1 MNNIILFKSKKQ
13 LTAENNYNEFIKF
26 CRYQLSGLTQTQDWE
41 QYVWKGY
48 VTFRKIGV
56 GHKVFNSK
64 DAMHE
69 DFLDFAKAYI
79 RYQHSLKPLKNYGTI
94 MMALRCLE
102 QALLQ
107 VLSNALIYNV
117 TAVVFDEAMQ
127 IGSRHFEGNVLAQ
140 CGIQLEKLSKFLCE
154 HNLVK
159 SGYISWKNHVK
170 QKVKNNYLPEM
181 EDYHRNDKLPDESA
195 LLAIADI
202 FSKNDELLS
211 PRDKFTSS
219 VFALLLCC
227 PSRIS
232 EILALPADC
241 GITQKDDKGIERY
254 GLRFYS
260 VKGYGPNIKWIPQ
273 VMIPVAK
280 KAIRRLLSLS
290 QNARE
295 LAQWCEKY
303 PDKFYRHE
311 LCPKVDEKLKLT
323 VVQVCHALGYPLHDR
338 KSCVLKIKRTS
349 LDGGKSFLN
358 SNDYN
363 YSLSDLWEMISSG
376 FSRDFPWY
384 DEEKS
389 IKFSNALCLLTP
401 RQLSLSQMSD
411 IYSFYKPTNGFFFRD
426 IQDKTS
432 HESGFKN
439 IFARYGYYDDEGK
452 PLLIRSHQPR
462 HLLNTIAHYGE
473 MSELDIAKWSG
484 RINVNQNRV
493 YNHVSEEDMLDKIR
507 AIKLNKSNYCKME
520 SIPSNELTV
529 DFDNLNQGAIHL
541 TEFGYCVHNY
551 LVRPCTKINEF
562 IEYDNETLDMKS
574 VDRIRLQSVREK
586 IMQLKRITKIA
597 YENGDYGADK
607 WLQHHEKNLERIN
620 KLLNN

>member
-79 RYQHSLKPLKNYGTI
+79 RYQHSLKPLKNYGAI

-107 VLSNALIYNV
+107 VLNSGLIYNV

-127 IGSRHFEGNVLAQ
+127 IGSRYFEGNVLAQ
-140 CGIQLEKLSKFLCE
+140 CGIQLEKLSKFICE

-170 QKVKNNYLPEM
+170 QKVKNNYLPEI
-181 EDYHRNDKLPDESA
+181 EDYHRNDKLPDETA

-211 PRDKFTSS
+211 PRDKFTSA

-241 GITQKDDKGIERY
+241 EITQKDEKGIERY

-290 QNARE
+290 QNARAF
-295 LAQWCEKY
+295 AQWCEKY

-363 YSLSDLWEMISSG
+363 YSLSELWEMISSG

-389 IKFSNALCLLTP
+389 IRFSNALCLLNP
-401 RQLSLSQMSD
+401 RQFSLSQMSD
-411 IYSFYKPTNGFFFRD
+411 IYSFYKPTKGFFFND
-426 IQDKTS
+426 IQNKMR

-439 IFARYGYYDDEGK
+439 IFARYGYYDIEGK

-484 RINVNQNRV
+484 RVNVNQNRV
-493 YNHVSEEDMLDKIR
+493 YNHVSEEDMLDKIK
-507 AIKLNKSNYCKME
+507 AIKLNGSNYCQSE
-520 SIPSNELTV
+520 TIPTNELTI

-551 LVRPCTKINEF
+551 LVKPCAKINQFVEC
-562 IEYDNETLDMKS
+562 DNETLDMKS
-574 VDRIRLQSVREK
+574 VDRIRLESIREK
-586 IMQLKRITKIA
+586 VTKLKSITQTA

>member
-1 MNNIILFKSKKQ
+1 
-13 LTAENNYNEFIKF
+13 
-26 CRYQLSGLTQTQDWE
+26 
-41 QYVWKGY
+41 
-48 VTFRKIGV
+48 
-56 GHKVFNSK
+56 
-64 DAMHE
+64 
-69 DFLDFAKAYI
+69 
-79 RYQHSLKPLKNYGTI
+79 
-94 MMALRCLE
+94 
-102 QALLQ
+102 
-107 VLSNALIYNV
+107 
-117 TAVVFDEAMQ
+117 
-127 IGSRHFEGNVLAQ
+127 
-140 CGIQLEKLSKFLCE
+140 LEKISKFLYE

-170 QKVKNNYLPEM
+170 QKVKNNYLPEID
-181 EDYHRNDKLPDESA
+181 DYHRSDKLPDEEA

-202 FSKNDELLS
+202 FSQNDELLS

-241 GITQKDDKGIERY
+241 EITQIDGKGIERY

-260 VKGYGPNIKWIPQ
+260 VKGYGPNIKWIPR

-290 QNARE
+290 QNARV
-295 LAQWCEKY
+295 LAHWCEKH

-311 LCPKVDEKLKLT
+311 LCPTVDEKTKLT
-323 VVQVCHALGYPLHDR
+323 VVQVCHALGYHLFDH

-384 DEEKS
+384 DKEKS
-389 IKFSNALCLLTP
+389 IRFSNALCLLNAD
-401 RQLSLSQMSD
+401 QFSLSRMAS
-411 IYSFYKPTNGFFFRD
+411 IFIFYKPTKSFFFSD
-426 IQDKTS
+426 IQSKRS
-432 HESGFKN
+432 FEVGYKN

-484 RINVNQNRV
+484 RINANQNRV
-493 YNHVSEEDMLDKIR
+493 YNHVSEEDMLDKIK
-507 AIKLNKSNYCKME
+507 AIKLIKSNYCKRE
-520 SIPSNELTV
+520 SIPSIESPV
-529 DFDNLNQGAIHL
+529 DFDNLYQGAIHL

-551 LVRPCTKINEF
+551 LVQPCNKINQFLEC
-562 IEYDNETLDMKS
+562 DNEALDMES
-574 VDRIRLQSVREK
+574 IDRMKLESIREK
-586 IMQLKRITKIA
+586 VTKLKSITQTA
-597 YENGDYGADK
+597 CENGDYGADK

>member
-107 VLSNALIYNV
+107 VLGNALIYNV

-241 GITQKDDKGIERY
+241 EITQKDDKGIERY

>member
-1 MNNIILFKSKKQ
+1 MNNIILFKSKKHI
-13 LTAENNYNEFIKF
+13 LVEENYNEFIKF

-41 QYVWKGY
+41 QYAWRGY
-48 VTFRKIGV
+48 VTFRKIGI
-56 GHKVFNSK
+56 GNKIFDSI

-69 DFLDFAKAYI
+69 DYINFAKAYI
-79 RYQHSLKPLKNYGTI
+79 RYQHTLKPLKNYGVI

-107 VLSNALIYNV
+107 VQNTGLIYNV

-127 IGSRHFEGNVLAQ
+127 IGSKYFEGNVLAK
-140 CGIQLEKLSKFLCE
+140 CGIQLEKISKFLCE

-170 QKVKNNYLPEM
+170 QKVKNNYLPEI
-181 EDYHRNDKLPDESA
+181 EDYHRSDKLPDEEA

-202 FSKNDELLS
+202 FSQNDELLS

-241 GITQKDDKGIERY
+241 EITQIDGKGIERY

-260 VKGYGPNIKWIPQ
+260 VKGYGPNIKWIPR

-290 QNARE
+290 QNARA
-295 LAQWCEKY
+295 LAHWCEKY

-311 LCPKVDEKLKLT
+311 LCPTVDEKAKLT
-323 VVQVCHALGYPLHDR
+323 VVQVCHALGYNLFDH

-358 SNDYN
+358 HNDYN
-363 YSLSDLWEMISSG
+363 YSLSNLWEIISSN

-384 DEEKS
+384 DKEKS
-389 IKFSNALCLLTP
+389 IKFSNALCLLNTD
-401 RQLSLSQMSD
+401 QFSLSRMTS
-411 IYSFYKPTNGFFFRD
+411 IFTFYKPTKSFFFSD
-426 IQDKTS
+426 IQRKKS
-432 HESGFKN
+432 YEMNYKN
-439 IFARYGYYDDEGK
+439 IFSRYGYYDDEGK

-484 RINVNQNRV
+484 RINANQNRV
-493 YNHVSEEDMLDKIR
+493 YNHVSEEDMLDKIK
-507 AIKLNKSNYCKME
+507 AIKLNRSNYCQRE
-520 SIPSNELTV
+520 SIPTNELTI

-551 LVRPCTKINEF
+551 LIKPCAKINHL
-562 IEYDNETLDMKS
+562 IECDNETPDINS

-586 IMQLKRITKIA
+586 VMQLKRITQIA

-607 WLQHHEKNLERIN
+607 WLQHHKKNLERIN

>member
-117 TAVVFDEAMQ
+117 TDLLPVVFDEAMQ

-241 GITQKDDKGIERY
+241 EITQKDDKGIERY

-607 WLQHHEKNLERIN
+607 WLQHHEKTFGKN
-620 KLLNN
+620 

>member
-13 LTAENNYNEFIKF
+13 LTAESNYNEFIKF
-26 CRYQLSGLTQTQDWE
+26 CRYQLIGLTQTQDWN
-41 QYVWKGY
+41 QYAWKGY

-56 GHKVFNSK
+56 GNKVFDSN

-69 DFLDFAKAYI
+69 DYINFAKAYI
-79 RYQHSLKPLKNYGTI
+79 RYQHSLKPLKNYGAT

-107 VLSNALIYNV
+107 VLNSGLIYNV

-127 IGSRHFEGNVLAQ
+127 IGSKYFEGNVLAK
-140 CGIQLEKLSKFLCE
+140 CGIQLEKISKFLYE

-170 QKVKNNYLPEM
+170 QKVKNNYLPEI
-181 EDYHRNDKLPDESA
+181 EDYHRRDKLPDEEA

-241 GITQKDDKGIERY
+241 EITQKDDKGVERY

-260 VKGYGPNIKWIPQ
+260 VKGYGHNIKWIPQ

-303 PDKFYRHE
+303 ADKFYRHE

-384 DEEKS
+384 DKEKS
-389 IKFSNALCLLTP
+389 IRFSNALCLLNAD
-401 RQLSLSQMSD
+401 QFSLSRMAS
-411 IYSFYKPTNGFFFRD
+411 IFIFYKPTKSFFFSD
-426 IQDKTS
+426 IQSKRS
-432 HESGFKN
+432 FEVGYKN

-484 RINVNQNRV
+484 RINANQNRV
-493 YNHVSEEDMLDKIR
+493 YNHVSEEDMLDKIK
-507 AIKLNKSNYCKME
+507 AIKLIKSNYCKRE
-520 SIPSNELTV
+520 SIPSIESPV
-529 DFDNLNQGAIHL
+529 DFDNLYQGAIHL

-551 LVRPCTKINEF
+551 LVQPCNKINQFLEC
-562 IEYDNETLDMKS
+562 DNEALDMES
-574 VDRIRLQSVREK
+574 IDRMKLESIREK
-586 IMQLKRITKIA
+586 VTKLKSITQTA
-597 YENGDYGADK
+597 CENGDYGADK

>member
-140 CGIQLEKLSKFLCE
+140 CGIQLENLSKFLCE

-241 GITQKDDKGIERY
+241 EITQKDDKGIERY

>member
-79 RYQHSLKPLKNYGTI
+79 RYQHSLKPMKNYGAI

-127 IGSRHFEGNVLAQ
+127 IGSRYFEGNVLAQ

-154 HNLVK
+154 HNLIK
-159 SGYISWKNHVK
+159 LGYISWKNHVK
-170 QKVKNNYLPEM
+170 QKVKNNYLPEI
-181 EDYHRNDKLPDESA
+181 EDYHRNDKLPDETA

-241 GITQKDDKGIERY
+241 EITQIDGKGIERY

-290 QNARE
+290 QNARAF
-295 LAQWCEKY
+295 AQWCEKY

-323 VVQVCHALGYPLHDR
+323 VEQVCLALGYPLYDH

-349 LDGGKSFLN
+349 LDGGESFLN

-389 IKFSNALCLLTP
+389 IRFSNALCLLNP
-401 RQLSLSQMSD
+401 RQFSLSQMSD
-411 IYSFYKPTNGFFFRD
+411 IYSFYKPTKGFFFRD
-426 IQDKTS
+426 TQDKTS

-439 IFARYGYYDDEGK
+439 IFARYGYYDIEGK

-484 RINVNQNRV
+484 RINANQNRV
-493 YNHVSEEDMLDKIR
+493 YNHVSEEDMLDKIK
-507 AIKLNKSNYCKME
+507 AIKLNRSNYCQRK
-520 SIPSNELTV
+520 SIPSIGSPV
-529 DFDNLNQGAIHL
+529 DFDNLYQGAIHL

-551 LVRPCTKINEF
+551 LVQPCNKINQFVER
-562 IEYDNETLDMKS
+562 DNEALDMKS
-574 VDRIRLQSVREK
+574 TERMRLESIREK
-586 IMQLKRITKIA
+586 VTQLKNITQLA
-597 YENGDYGADK
+597 FENGDYGADK

>member
-241 GITQKDDKGIERY
+241 EITQKDDKGIERY

-520 SIPSNELTV
+520 SILSNELTV

>member
-79 RYQHSLKPLKNYGTI
+79 RYQHSLKPLKNYGAI

-154 HNLVK
+154 HNLIK
-159 SGYISWKNHVK
+159 LGYISWKNHVK
-170 QKVKNNYLPEM
+170 QKVKNNYLPEI
-181 EDYHRNDKLPDESA
+181 EDCHRNDKLPDETA

-211 PRDKFTSS
+211 PRDKFTSA

-241 GITQKDDKGIERY
+241 EITQKDEKGVERY

-280 KAIRRLLSLS
+280 KAISRLLSLS

-323 VVQVCHALGYPLHDR
+323 VVQVCHALGYSLHDR

-363 YSLSDLWEMISSG
+363 YSLSELWEMISSG

-389 IKFSNALCLLTP
+389 IRFSNALCLLNP
-401 RQLSLSQMSD
+401 RQFSLSQMSD
-411 IYSFYKPTNGFFFRD
+411 IYSFYKPTKGFFFND
-426 IQDKTS
+426 IQNKMR

-439 IFARYGYYDDEGK
+439 IFARYGYYDIEGK

-484 RINVNQNRV
+484 RVNVNQNRV
-493 YNHVSEEDMLDKIR
+493 YNHVSEEDMLDKIK
-507 AIKLNKSNYCKME
+507 AIKLNGSNYCQSE
-520 SIPSNELTV
+520 TIPTNELTI
-529 DFDNLNQGAIHL
+529 DFDNLNQGAVHL

-551 LVRPCTKINEF
+551 LVKPCAKINQFVEC
-562 IEYDNETLDMKS
+562 DNETLDMKS

>member
-1 MNNIILFKSKKQ
+1 
-13 LTAENNYNEFIKF
+13 
-26 CRYQLSGLTQTQDWE
+26 QTQDWE

-241 GITQKDDKGIERY
+241 EITQKDDKGIERY

-607 WLQHHEKNLERIN
+607 WLQHHEKKLERIN

>member
-1 MNNIILFKSKKQ
+1 M
-13 LTAENNYNEFIKF
+13 
-26 CRYQLSGLTQTQDWE
+26 
-41 QYVWKGY
+41 
-48 VTFRKIGV
+48 
-56 GHKVFNSK
+56 
-64 DAMHE
+64 
-69 DFLDFAKAYI
+69 
-79 RYQHSLKPLKNYGTI
+79 
-94 MMALRCLE
+94 
-102 QALLQ
+102 LL
-107 VLSNALIYNV
+107 LI
-117 TAVVFDEAMQ
+117 F
-127 IGSRHFEGNVLAQ
+127 
-140 CGIQLEKLSKFLCE
+140 
-154 HNLVK
+154 
-159 SGYISWKNHVK
+159 
-170 QKVKNNYLPEM
+170 
-181 EDYHRNDKLPDESA
+181 
-195 LLAIADI
+195 

-241 GITQKDDKGIERY
+241 EITQIDGKGIERY

-290 QNARE
+290 QNARAF
-295 LAQWCEKY
+295 AQWCEKH

-323 VVQVCHALGYPLHDR
+323 VEQVCLALGYPLYDH

-349 LDGGKSFLN
+349 LDGGESCLN

-389 IKFSNALCLLTP
+389 IRFSNALCLLNP
-401 RQLSLSQMSD
+401 RQFSLSQMSD
-411 IYSFYKPTNGFFFRD
+411 IYSFYKPTKGFFFRD

-439 IFARYGYYDDEGK
+439 IFARYGYYDIEGK

-484 RINVNQNRV
+484 RINANQNRV
-493 YNHVSEEDMLDKIR
+493 YNHVSEEDMLDKIK
-507 AIKLNKSNYCKME
+507 AIKLNRSNYCQRKSTP
-520 SIPSNELTV
+520 SIGSPV
-529 DFDNLNQGAIHL
+529 DFDNLYQGAIHL
-541 TEFGYCVHNY
+541 TEFGCCVHNY
-551 LVRPCTKINEF
+551 LVQPCSKINQF
-562 IEYDNETLDMKS
+562 VEYNNETLNMKS

-586 IMQLKRITKIA
+586 VIQLINITQIA
-597 YENGDYGADK
+597 FENGDYGADK
-607 WLQHHEKNLERIN
+607 WLQHHKKNLERIN

>member
-13 LTAENNYNEFIKF
+13 LTAEKNYNEFIKF

-79 RYQHSLKPLKNYGTI
+79 RYQHSLKPLKNYGAI

-107 VLSNALIYNV
+107 VLNSGLIYNV

-127 IGSRHFEGNVLAQ
+127 IGSRYFEGNVLAQ
-140 CGIQLEKLSKFLCE
+140 CGIQLEKLSKFICE

-170 QKVKNNYLPEM
+170 QKVKNNYLPEI
-181 EDYHRNDKLPDESA
+181 EDYHRNDKLPDETA

-211 PRDKFTSS
+211 PRDKFTSA

-241 GITQKDDKGIERY
+241 EITQKDEKGIERY

-290 QNARE
+290 QNARAF
-295 LAQWCEKY
+295 AQWCEKY

-323 VVQVCHALGYPLHDR
+323 VLQVCHALGYPLHDR

-363 YSLSDLWEMISSG
+363 YSLSELWEMISSG

-384 DEEKS
+384 DKEKS
-389 IKFSNALCLLTP
+389 IRFSNALCLLNP
-401 RQLSLSQMSD
+401 RQFSLSQMSD
-411 IYSFYKPTNGFFFRD
+411 IYSLYKPTKGFFFND
-426 IQDKTS
+426 IQNKMRN
-432 HESGFKN
+432 ESGFKN
-439 IFARYGYYDDEGK
+439 IFARYGYYDIEGK

-484 RINVNQNRV
+484 RVNVNQNRV

-520 SIPSNELTV
+520 SIPSNESPV
-529 DFDNLNQGAIHL
+529 DFDNLYQGAIHL

-551 LVRPCTKINEF
+551 LVQPCSKINQF
-562 IEYDNETLDMKS
+562 VEYNNETLNMKS

-586 IMQLKRITKIA
+586 VIQLINITQIA
-597 YENGDYGADK
+597 FENGDYGADK
-607 WLQHHEKNLERIN
+607 WLQYHKKNLERIN

>member
-26 CRYQLSGLTQTQDWE
+26 CRYQLSGLTQIQDWE

-79 RYQHSLKPLKNYGTI
+79 RYQHSLKPLKNYGAI

-107 VLSNALIYNV
+107 VLNSGLIYNV

-127 IGSRHFEGNVLAQ
+127 IGSRYFEGNVLAQ
-140 CGIQLEKLSKFLCE
+140 CGIQLEKLSKFICE

-170 QKVKNNYLPEM
+170 QKVKNNYLPEI
-181 EDYHRNDKLPDESA
+181 EDYHRNDKLPDETA

-211 PRDKFTSS
+211 PRDKFTSA

-241 GITQKDDKGIERY
+241 EITQKDEKGIERY

-290 QNARE
+290 QNARAF
-295 LAQWCEKY
+295 AQWCEKY

-363 YSLSDLWEMISSG
+363 YSLSELWEMISSG

-389 IKFSNALCLLTP
+389 IRFSNALCLLNP
-401 RQLSLSQMSD
+401 RQFSLSQMSD
-411 IYSFYKPTNGFFFRD
+411 IYSFYKPTKGFFFND
-426 IQDKTS
+426 IQNKMR

-439 IFARYGYYDDEGK
+439 IFARYGYYDIEGK

-484 RINVNQNRV
+484 RVNVNQNRV
-493 YNHVSEEDMLDKIR
+493 YNHVSEEDMLDKIK
-507 AIKLNKSNYCKME
+507 AIKLDGSNYCQSE
-520 SIPSNELTV
+520 TIPTNELTI

-551 LVRPCTKINEF
+551 LVKPCAKINQFVEC
-562 IEYDNETLDMKS
+562 DNETLDMKS

>member
-13 LTAENNYNEFIKF
+13 LTAESNYNEFIKF
-26 CRYQLSGLTQTQDWE
+26 CRYQLIGLTQTQDWN
-41 QYVWKGY
+41 QYAWKGY

-56 GHKVFNSK
+56 GHKTFNSK
-64 DAMHE
+64 DVMHE

-79 RYQHSLKPLKNYGTI
+79 RYQHSLKPLKNYGAT

-107 VLSNALIYNV
+107 VLNSGLIYNV

-127 IGSRHFEGNVLAQ
+127 IGSKYFEGNVLAQ

-170 QKVKNNYLPEM
+170 QKVKNNYLPEI

-202 FSKNDELLS
+202 FSTNDELLS

-241 GITQKDDKGIERY
+241 EITQKDEKGIERY

-290 QNARE
+290 QNARAF
-295 LAQWCEKY
+295 AQWREKY

-323 VVQVCHALGYPLHDR
+323 VVQVCHALGYPLHDH

-363 YSLSDLWEMISSG
+363 YSLSDLWGMISSG

-389 IKFSNALCLLTP
+389 IRFSNALCLLNP

-411 IYSFYKPTNGFFFRD
+411 IYSFHKPTKEFFFND
-426 IQDKTS
+426 IQNKMRHDA
-432 HESGFKN
+432 GFKN
-439 IFARYGYYDDEGK
+439 IFARYGYYDIEGK

-484 RINVNQNRV
+484 RVNVNQNRV
-493 YNHVSEEDMLDKIR
+493 YNHVSEEDMLDKIKT
-507 AIKLNKSNYCKME
+507 IKLSMKNYCQRK
-520 SIPSNELTV
+520 SIPTNELTV

-562 IEYDNETLDMKS
+562 IGYDNETLEMKS
-574 VDRIRLQSVREK
+574 IDRIRLESIREK
-586 IMQLKRITKIA
+586 VTKLKSITQTA
-597 YENGDYGADK
+597 FENGDYGADK

>member
-79 RYQHSLKPLKNYGTI
+79 RYQHSLKPLKNYGAI

-154 HNLVK
+154 HNLIK
-159 SGYISWKNHVK
+159 LGYISWKNHVK
-170 QKVKNNYLPEM
+170 QKVKNNYLPEV
-181 EDYHRNDKLPDESA
+181 EDCHRNDKLPDETA

-211 PRDKFTSS
+211 PRDKFTSA

-241 GITQKDDKGIERY
+241 EITQKDEKGVERY

-280 KAIRRLLSLS
+280 KAISRLLSLS

-323 VVQVCHALGYPLHDR
+323 VVQVCHALGYSLHDR

-358 SNDYN
+358 SSDYN
-363 YSLSDLWEMISSG
+363 YSLSELWEMISSG

-389 IKFSNALCLLTP
+389 IRFSNALCLLNP
-401 RQLSLSQMSD
+401 RQFSLSQMSD
-411 IYSFYKPTNGFFFRD
+411 IYSFYKPTKGFFFND
-426 IQDKTS
+426 IQNKMR

-439 IFARYGYYDDEGK
+439 IFARYGYYDIEGK

-484 RINVNQNRV
+484 RVNVNQNRV
-493 YNHVSEEDMLDKIR
+493 YNHVSEEDMLDKIK
-507 AIKLNKSNYCKME
+507 AIKLNGSNYCQSE
-520 SIPSNELTV
+520 TIPTNELTI

-551 LVRPCTKINEF
+551 LVKPCAKINQFVEC
-562 IEYDNETLDMKS
+562 DNETLDMKS

>member
-79 RYQHSLKPLKNYGTI
+79 RYQHSLKPLKNYGAI

-107 VLSNALIYNV
+107 VLNSGLIYNV

-127 IGSRHFEGNVLAQ
+127 IGSRYFEGNVLAQ
-140 CGIQLEKLSKFLCE
+140 CGIQLEKLSKFICE

-170 QKVKNNYLPEM
+170 QKVKNNYLPEI
-181 EDYHRNDKLPDESA
+181 EDYHRNDKLPDETA

-211 PRDKFTSS
+211 PRDKFTSA

-241 GITQKDDKGIERY
+241 EITQKDEKGIERY

-290 QNARE
+290 QNARAF
-295 LAQWCEKY
+295 AQWCEKY

-323 VVQVCHALGYPLHDR
+323 VLQVCHALGYPLHDR

>member
-79 RYQHSLKPLKNYGTI
+79 RYQHSLKPLKNYGAI

-154 HNLVK
+154 HNLIK
-159 SGYISWKNHVK
+159 LGYISWKNHVK
-170 QKVKNNYLPEM
+170 QKVKNNYLPEI
-181 EDYHRNDKLPDESA
+181 EDCHRNDKLPDETA

-211 PRDKFTSS
+211 PRDKFTSA

-241 GITQKDDKGIERY
+241 EITQKDEKGVERY

-280 KAIRRLLSLS
+280 KAISRLLSLS

-323 VVQVCHALGYPLHDR
+323 VVQVCHALGYSLHDR

-363 YSLSDLWEMISSG
+363 YSLSELWEMISSG

-389 IKFSNALCLLTP
+389 IRFSNALCLLNP
-401 RQLSLSQMSD
+401 RQFSLSQMS
-411 IYSFYKPTNGFFFRD
+411 
-426 IQDKTS
+426 
-432 HESGFKN
+432 
-439 IFARYGYYDDEGK
+439 
-452 PLLIRSHQPR
+452 
-462 HLLNTIAHYGE
+462 
-473 MSELDIAKWSG
+473 
-484 RINVNQNRV
+484 
-493 YNHVSEEDMLDKIR
+493 
-507 AIKLNKSNYCKME
+507 
-520 SIPSNELTV
+520 
-529 DFDNLNQGAIHL
+529 
-541 TEFGYCVHNY
+541 
-551 LVRPCTKINEF
+551 
-562 IEYDNETLDMKS
+562 
-574 VDRIRLQSVREK
+574 
-586 IMQLKRITKIA
+586 
-597 YENGDYGADK
+597 
-607 WLQHHEKNLERIN
+607 
-620 KLLNN
+620 

>member
-56 GHKVFNSK
+56 GHKAFNSK
-64 DAMHE
+64 DAMNE

-79 RYQHSLKPLKNYGTI
+79 RYQHSLKPLKNYGAT

-102 QALLQ
+102 QSLLQ
-107 VLSNALIYNV
+107 VLNSGLIYNV

-127 IGSRHFEGNVLAQ
+127 IGSKYFEGNVLAQ

-170 QKVKNNYLPEM
+170 QKVKNNYLPEI
-181 EDYHRNDKLPDESA
+181 EDYHRNDKLPDETA

-211 PRDKFTSS
+211 PRDKFTSA

-241 GITQKDDKGIERY
+241 EITQKDEKGVERY

-363 YSLSDLWEMISSG
+363 YSLSELWEMISSG

-389 IKFSNALCLLTP
+389 IRFSNALCLLNP
-401 RQLSLSQMSD
+401 RQFSLSQMSD
-411 IYSFYKPTNGFFFRD
+411 IYSFYKPTKGFFFND
-426 IQDKTS
+426 IQNKIR

-439 IFARYGYYDDEGK
+439 IFARYGYYDIEGK

-484 RINVNQNRV
+484 RVNVNQNRV
-493 YNHVSEEDMLDKIR
+493 YNHVSEEDMLDKIK
-507 AIKLNKSNYCKME
+507 AIKLNRSNYCQRE
-520 SIPSNELTV
+520 SIPTDELTI

-541 TEFGYCVHNY
+541 TELGYCVHNY
-551 LVRPCTKINEF
+551 LVNPCAKINQFVEC
-562 IEYDNETLDMKS
+562 DNETLDMKS

>member
-1 MNNIILFKSKKQ
+1 MNNIILFKSKKHI
-13 LTAENNYNEFIKF
+13 LVEENYNEFIKF
-26 CRYQLSGLTQTQDWE
+26 CRYQLPGLTQTQDWE

-56 GHKVFNSK
+56 GNKVFNYK

-69 DFLDFAKAYI
+69 DFLDFSKAYI
-79 RYQHSLKPLKNYGTI
+79 RYQHSLKPLKNYGAT

-107 VLSNALIYNV
+107 VLNSGLIYNV

-127 IGSRHFEGNVLAQ
+127 IGSKYFEGNVLAQ
-140 CGIQLEKLSKFLCE
+140 CGTQLEKLSKFLCE

-170 QKVKNNYLPEM
+170 QKVKNNYLPEI
-181 EDYHRNDKLPDESA
+181 EDYHRNDKLPDEAA

-211 PRDKFTSS
+211 PRDIFTSS

-241 GITQKDDKGIERY
+241 EITQIDGKGIERY

-260 VKGYGPNIKWIPQ
+260 IKGYGPNIKWIPR
-273 VMIPVAK
+273 VMAPVAK

-290 QNARE
+290 QNARA
-295 LAQWCEKY
+295 LAQWREKY

-311 LCPKVDEKLKLT
+311 LCPKVNEKLKLT
-323 VVQVCHALGYPLHDR
+323 VVQVCHALGYPLHDH

-363 YSLSDLWEMISSG
+363 YSLSDLWGMISSG

-389 IKFSNALCLLTP
+389 IRFSNALCLLNP
-401 RQLSLSQMSD
+401 RQLSLSQMSN
-411 IYSFYKPTNGFFFRD
+411 IYSFHKPTKEFFFND
-426 IQDKTS
+426 IQNKMRHDA
-432 HESGFKN
+432 GFKN
-439 IFARYGYYDDEGK
+439 IFSRYGYYDIEGK

-484 RINVNQNRV
+484 RVNVNQNRV
-493 YNHVSEEDMLDKIR
+493 YNHVSEEDMLDKIK
-507 AIKLNKSNYCKME
+507 AIKLSRSNYCQRE
-520 SIPSNELTV
+520 SISSNGLRI
-529 DFDNLNQGAIHL
+529 DFNNLNQGAMHL

-551 LVRPCTKINEF
+551 LVKPCAKITQFLEC
-562 IEYDNETLDMKS
+562 DNEALDMKS
-574 VDRIRLQSVREK
+574 TDRMRLESIREK
-586 IMQLKRITKIA
+586 VIQLKNITQLA
-597 YENGDYGADK
+597 FENGDYGADK

-620 KLLNN
+620 MLLNN

>member
-26 CRYQLSGLTQTQDWE
+26 CRYQLSGLTQTQDWG

-79 RYQHSLKPLKNYGTI
+79 RYQHSLKPLKNYGAI

-107 VLSNALIYNV
+107 VLNSGLIYNV

-127 IGSRHFEGNVLAQ
+127 IGSRYFEGNVLAQ
-140 CGIQLEKLSKFLCE
+140 CGIQLEKLSKFICE

-159 SGYISWKNHVK
+159 SGYISWKSHVK
-170 QKVKNNYLPEM
+170 QKVKNNYLPEI
-181 EDYHRNDKLPDESA
+181 EDYHRNDKLPDETA

-211 PRDKFTSS
+211 PRDKFTSA

-241 GITQKDDKGIERY
+241 EITQKDEKGIERY

-290 QNARE
+290 QNARAF
-295 LAQWCEKY
+295 AQWCEKY

-323 VVQVCHALGYPLHDR
+323 VVQVCHALGYPLHER

-363 YSLSDLWEMISSG
+363 YSLSELWEMISSG

-389 IKFSNALCLLTP
+389 IRFSNALCLLNP
-401 RQLSLSQMSD
+401 RQFSLSQMSD
-411 IYSFYKPTNGFFFRD
+411 IYSFYKPTKGFFFND
-426 IQDKTS
+426 IQNKMR

-439 IFARYGYYDDEGK
+439 IFARYGYYDIEGK

-484 RINVNQNRV
+484 RVNVNQNRV
-493 YNHVSEEDMLDKIR
+493 YNHVSEEDMLDKIK
-507 AIKLNKSNYCKME
+507 AIKLNGSNYCQSE
-520 SIPSNELTV
+520 TIPTNELTI

-551 LVRPCTKINEF
+551 LVKPCAKINQFVEC
-562 IEYDNETLDMKS
+562 DNETLDMKS

>member
-79 RYQHSLKPLKNYGTI
+79 RYQHSLKSLKNYGAI

-107 VLSNALIYNV
+107 VLNSGLIYNV

-127 IGSRHFEGNVLAQ
+127 IGSRYFEGNVLAQ
-140 CGIQLEKLSKFLCE
+140 CGIQLEKLSKFICE

-170 QKVKNNYLPEM
+170 QKVKNNYLPEI
-181 EDYHRNDKLPDESA
+181 EDYHRNDKLPDETA

-211 PRDKFTSS
+211 PRDKFTSA

-241 GITQKDDKGIERY
+241 EITQKDEKGIERY

-290 QNARE
+290 QNARAF
-295 LAQWCEKY
+295 AQWCEKY

-363 YSLSDLWEMISSG
+363 YSLSELWEMISSG

-389 IKFSNALCLLTP
+389 IRFSNALCLLNP
-401 RQLSLSQMSD
+401 RQFSLSQMSD
-411 IYSFYKPTNGFFFRD
+411 IYSFYKPTKGFFFND
-426 IQDKTS
+426 IQNKMRHD
-432 HESGFKN
+432 SGFKN
-439 IFARYGYYDDEGK
+439 IFARYGYYDIEGK

-484 RINVNQNRV
+484 RVNVNQNRV
-493 YNHVSEEDMLDKIR
+493 YNHVSEEDMLDKIK
-507 AIKLNKSNYCKME
+507 AIKLNGSNYCQSE
-520 SIPSNELTV
+520 TIPTNELTI

-551 LVRPCTKINEF
+551 LVKPCAKINQFVEC
-562 IEYDNETLDMKS
+562 DNETLDMKS

>member
-1 MNNIILFKSKKQ
+1 MNNIILFKSKKHI
-13 LTAENNYNEFIKF
+13 LVEENYNEFIKF
-26 CRYQLSGLTQTQDWE
+26 CRYQLPGLTQTQDWE

-56 GHKVFNSK
+56 GNKVFNYK

-69 DFLDFAKAYI
+69 DFLDFSKAYI
-79 RYQHSLKPLKNYGTI
+79 RYQHSLKPLKNYGAT

-107 VLSNALIYNV
+107 VLNSGLIYNV

-127 IGSRHFEGNVLAQ
+127 IGSKYFEGNVLAQ
-140 CGIQLEKLSKFLCE
+140 CGTQLEKLSKFLCE

-170 QKVKNNYLPEM
+170 QKVKNNYLPEI
-181 EDYHRNDKLPDESA
+181 EDYHRNDKLPDEAA

-241 GITQKDDKGIERY
+241 EITQIDGKGIERY

-260 VKGYGPNIKWIPQ
+260 IKGYGPNIKWIPR
-273 VMIPVAK
+273 VMAPVAK

-290 QNARE
+290 QNARA
-295 LAQWCEKY
+295 LAQWREKY

-311 LCPKVDEKLKLT
+311 LCPKVNEKLKLT
-323 VVQVCHALGYPLHDR
+323 VVQVCHALGYPLHDH

-363 YSLSDLWEMISSG
+363 YSLSDLWGMISSG

-389 IKFSNALCLLTP
+389 IRFSNALCLLNP
-401 RQLSLSQMSD
+401 RQLSLSQMSN
-411 IYSFYKPTNGFFFRD
+411 IYSFHKPTKEFFFND
-426 IQDKTS
+426 IQNKMRHDA
-432 HESGFKN
+432 GFKN
-439 IFARYGYYDDEGK
+439 IFSRYGYYDIEGK

-484 RINVNQNRV
+484 RVNVNQNRV
-493 YNHVSEEDMLDKIR
+493 YNHVSEEDMLYKIK
-507 AIKLNKSNYCKME
+507 AIKLSRSNYCQRE
-520 SIPSNELTV
+520 SISSNGLTI
-529 DFDNLNQGAIHL
+529 DFNNLNQGAMHL

-551 LVRPCTKINEF
+551 LVKPCAKITQFLEC
-562 IEYDNETLDMKS
+562 DNEALDMKS
-574 VDRIRLQSVREK
+574 TDRMRLESIREK
-586 IMQLKRITKIA
+586 VIQLKNITQLA
-597 YENGDYGADK
+597 FENGDYGADK

-620 KLLNN
+620 MLLNN

>member
-241 GITQKDDKGIERY
+241 EITQKDDKGIERY

-541 TEFGYCVHNY
+541 TEFAYCVHNY

>member
-79 RYQHSLKPLKNYGTI
+79 RYQHSLKPLKNYGAI

-154 HNLVK
+154 HNLIK
-159 SGYISWKNHVK
+159 LGYISWKNHVK
-170 QKVKNNYLPEM
+170 QKVKNNYLPEI
-181 EDYHRNDKLPDESA
+181 EDCHRNDKLPDETA

-211 PRDKFTSS
+211 PRDKFTSA

-241 GITQKDDKGIERY
+241 EITQKDEKGVERY

-280 KAIRRLLSLS
+280 KAISRLLSLS

-323 VVQVCHALGYPLHDR
+323 VVQVCHALGYSLHDR

-363 YSLSDLWEMISSG
+363 YSLSELWEMISSG

-389 IKFSNALCLLTP
+389 IRFSNALCLLNP
-401 RQLSLSQMSD
+401 RQFSLSQMSD
-411 IYSFYKPTNGFFFRD
+411 IYSFYKPTKGFFFND
-426 IQDKTS
+426 IQNKMR

-439 IFARYGYYDDEGK
+439 IFARYGYYDIEGK

-484 RINVNQNRV
+484 RVNVNQNRV
-493 YNHVSEEDMLDKIR
+493 YNHVSEEDMLDKIK
-507 AIKLNKSNYCKME
+507 AIKLNGSNYCQSE
-520 SIPSNELTV
+520 TIPTNELTI

-551 LVRPCTKINEF
+551 LVKPCAKINQFVEC
-562 IEYDNETLDMKS
+562 DNETLDMKS

>member
-79 RYQHSLKPLKNYGTI
+79 RYQHSLKPLKNYGAI

-107 VLSNALIYNV
+107 VLNSGLIYNV

-127 IGSRHFEGNVLAQ
+127 IGSRYFEGNVLAQ
-140 CGIQLEKLSKFLCE
+140 CGIQLEKLSKFICE

-170 QKVKNNYLPEM
+170 QKVKNNYLPEI
-181 EDYHRNDKLPDESA
+181 EDYHRNDKLPDETA

-211 PRDKFTSS
+211 PRDKFTSA

-241 GITQKDDKGIERY
+241 EITQKDEKGIDRY

-290 QNARE
+290 QNARAF
-295 LAQWCEKY
+295 AQWCEKY

-363 YSLSDLWEMISSG
+363 YSLSELWEMISSG

-389 IKFSNALCLLTP
+389 IRFSNALCLLNP
-401 RQLSLSQMSD
+401 RQFSLSQMSD
-411 IYSFYKPTNGFFFRD
+411 IYSFYKPTKGFFFND
-426 IQDKTS
+426 IQNKMR

-439 IFARYGYYDDEGK
+439 IFARYGYYDIEGK

-484 RINVNQNRV
+484 RVNVNQNRV
-493 YNHVSEEDMLDKIR
+493 YNHVSEEDMLDKIK
-507 AIKLNKSNYCKME
+507 AIKLNGSNYCQSE
-520 SIPSNELTV
+520 TIPTNELTI

-551 LVRPCTKINEF
+551 LVKPCAKINQFVEC
-562 IEYDNETLDMKS
+562 DNETLDMKS

-607 WLQHHEKNLERIN
+607 WLQHDEKNLERIN

>member
-1 MNNIILFKSKKQ
+1 
-13 LTAENNYNEFIKF
+13 
-26 CRYQLSGLTQTQDWE
+26 
-41 QYVWKGY
+41 
-48 VTFRKIGV
+48 
-56 GHKVFNSK
+56 
-64 DAMHE
+64 MHE

-79 RYQHSLKPLKNYGTI
+79 RYQHSLKPLKNYGAT

-107 VLSNALIYNV
+107 VLNSGLIYNV
-117 TAVVFDEAMQ
+117 TAVVFDEALQ
-127 IGSRHFEGNVLAQ
+127 IGSKYFESNVLAQ
-140 CGIQLEKLSKFLCE
+140 CGIQLEKLSKFICE

-170 QKVKNNYLPEM
+170 QKVKNNYLPEIK
-181 EDYHRNDKLPDESA
+181 DYHRNDKLPDESA

-241 GITQKDDKGIERY
+241 EITQKDDKGVERY

-323 VVQVCHALGYPLHDR
+323 VVQVCHALGYRLHDR

-551 LVRPCTKINEF
+551 LVR
-562 IEYDNETLDMKS
+562 
-574 VDRIRLQSVREK
+574 
-586 IMQLKRITKIA
+586 
-597 YENGDYGADK
+597 
-607 WLQHHEKNLERIN
+607 
-620 KLLNN
+620 

>member
-79 RYQHSLKPLKNYGTI
+79 RYQHSLKPLKNYGAI

-117 TAVVFDEAMQ
+117 TAVVFDEALQ
-127 IGSRHFEGNVLAQ
+127 IGSKYFEGNVLAQ
-140 CGIQLEKLSKFLCE
+140 CGIQLEKLSKFICE

-170 QKVKNNYLPEM
+170 QKVKNNYLPEI

-241 GITQKDDKGIERY
+241 EITQKDDKGVERY

-363 YSLSDLWEMISSG
+363 YSLSELWEMISSG

-484 RINVNQNRV
+484 RINANQNRV
-493 YNHVSEEDMLDKIR
+493 YNHVSEEDMLDKIK
-507 AIKLNKSNYCKME
+507 AIKSINSNYCQKE
-520 SIPSNELTV
+520 SIPSIGLPV
-529 DFDNLNQGAIHL
+529 DFDNLYQGAIHL

-551 LVRPCTKINEF
+551 LVQPCSKINQF
-562 IEYDNETLDMKS
+562 VEYNNETLNMKS

-586 IMQLKRITKIA
+586 VIQLINITQIA
-597 YENGDYGADK
+597 FENGDYGADK
-607 WLQHHEKNLERIN
+607 WLQHHKKNLERIN

>member
-56 GHKVFNSK
+56 GHKLFNSK

-79 RYQHSLKPLKNYGTI
+79 RYQHSLKPLKNYGAI

-154 HNLVK
+154 HNLIK
-159 SGYISWKNHVK
+159 LGYISWKNHVK
-170 QKVKNNYLPEM
+170 QKVKNNYLPEI
-181 EDYHRNDKLPDESA
+181 EDCHRNDKLPDETA

-211 PRDKFTSS
+211 PRDKFTSAI
-219 VFALLLCC
+219 FALLLCC

-241 GITQKDDKGIERY
+241 EITQKDEKGVERY

-280 KAIRRLLSLS
+280 KAISRLLSLS

-363 YSLSDLWEMISSG
+363 YSLSELWGMISSG

-389 IKFSNALCLLTP
+389 IRFSNALCLLNP
-401 RQLSLSQMSD
+401 RQFSLSQMSD
-411 IYSFYKPTNGFFFRD
+411 IYSFYKPTKGFFFND
-426 IQDKTS
+426 IQNKMR

-439 IFARYGYYDDEGK
+439 IFARYGYYDIEGK

-484 RINVNQNRV
+484 RVNVNQNRV
-493 YNHVSEEDMLDKIR
+493 YNHVSEEDMLDKIK
-507 AIKLNKSNYCKME
+507 AIKLNGSNYCQIE
-520 SIPSNELTV
+520 TIPTNKLTI

-551 LVRPCTKINEF
+551 LVKPCAKINQFVEC
-562 IEYDNETLDMKS
+562 DNETLDMKS
-574 VDRIRLQSVREK
+574 VDRIRLQSLREK

>member
-79 RYQHSLKPLKNYGTI
+79 RYQHSLKPLKKYGAI

-154 HNLVK
+154 HNLIKV
-159 SGYISWKNHVK
+159 GYISWKNHVK
-170 QKVKNNYLPEM
+170 QKVKNNYLPEI
-181 EDYHRNDKLPDESA
+181 EDCHRNDKLPDETA

-211 PRDKFTSS
+211 PRDKFTSAI
-219 VFALLLCC
+219 FALLLCC

-241 GITQKDDKGIERY
+241 EITQKDEKGVERY

-280 KAIRRLLSLS
+280 KAISRLLSLS
-290 QNARE
+290 QNAKE

-338 KSCVLKIKRTS
+338 NSCVLKIKRTS

-363 YSLSDLWEMISSG
+363 YSLSELWEMISSG

-389 IKFSNALCLLTP
+389 IRFSNALCLLNP
-401 RQLSLSQMSD
+401 RQFSLSQMSD
-411 IYSFYKPTNGFFFRD
+411 IYSFYKPTKGFFFND
-426 IQDKTS
+426 IQNKMR

-439 IFARYGYYDDEGK
+439 IFARYGYYDIEGK

-462 HLLNTIAHYGE
+462 HLLNTIAHHGE

-484 RINVNQNRV
+484 RVNVNQNRV
-493 YNHVSEEDMLDKIR
+493 YNHVSEEDMLDKIK
-507 AIKLNKSNYCKME
+507 AIKLNGSNYCQSE
-520 SIPSNELTV
+520 TIPTNELTI

-562 IEYDNETLDMKS
+562 IEYDNETLNMKS

-586 IMQLKRITKIA
+586 VIQLINITQIA
-597 YENGDYGADK
+597 FENGDYGADK
-607 WLQHHEKNLERIN
+607 WLQHHKKNLERIN

>member
-1 MNNIILFKSKKQ
+1 MNNIILFKSKKHI
-13 LTAENNYNEFIKF
+13 LVEENYNEFIKF
-26 CRYQLSGLTQTQDWE
+26 CRYQLPGLTQTQDWE

-56 GHKVFNSK
+56 GNKVFNYK

-69 DFLDFAKAYI
+69 DFLDFSKAYI
-79 RYQHSLKPLKNYGTI
+79 RYQHSLKPLKNYGAT

-107 VLSNALIYNV
+107 VLNSGLIYNV

-127 IGSRHFEGNVLAQ
+127 IGSKYFEGNVLAQ
-140 CGIQLEKLSKFLCE
+140 CGTQLEKLSKFLCE

-170 QKVKNNYLPEM
+170 QKVKNNYLPEI
-181 EDYHRNDKLPDESA
+181 EDYHRNDKLPDEAA

-211 PRDKFTSS
+211 PRDIFTSS

-241 GITQKDDKGIERY
+241 EITQIDGKGIERY

-260 VKGYGPNIKWIPQ
+260 IKGYGPNIKWIPR
-273 VMIPVAK
+273 VMAPVAK

-290 QNARE
+290 QNARA
-295 LAQWCEKY
+295 LAQWREKY

-311 LCPKVDEKLKLT
+311 LCPKVNEKLKLT
-323 VVQVCHALGYPLHDR
+323 VVQVCHALGYPLHDH

-363 YSLSDLWEMISSG
+363 YSLSDLWGMISSG

-389 IKFSNALCLLTP
+389 IRFSNALCLLNP
-401 RQLSLSQMSD
+401 RQLSLSQMSN
-411 IYSFYKPTNGFFFRD
+411 IYSFHKPTKEFFFND
-426 IQDKTS
+426 IQNKMRHDA
-432 HESGFKN
+432 GFKN
-439 IFARYGYYDDEGK
+439 IFSRYGYYDIEGK

-484 RINVNQNRV
+484 RVNVNQNRV
-493 YNHVSEEDMLDKIR
+493 YNHVSEEDMLDKIK
-507 AIKLNKSNYCKME
+507 AIKLSRSNYCQRE
-520 SIPSNELTV
+520 SISSNGLTI
-529 DFDNLNQGAIHL
+529 DFNNLNQGAMHL

-551 LVRPCTKINEF
+551 LVKPCAKITQFLEC
-562 IEYDNETLDMKS
+562 DNEALDMKS
-574 VDRIRLQSVREK
+574 TDRMRLESIREK
-586 IMQLKRITKIA
+586 VIQLKNITQLA
-597 YENGDYGADK
+597 FENGDYGADK

-620 KLLNN
+620 MLLNN